1 MLYKTRVVESF
12 VGARWPSTPHPGNFV
27 QWLNSQPRT
36 IINGTSV
43 KSGLIYL
50 KGGRSNEMCILPYHL
65 EKFELGFNTFRVMD
79 EPVLNEH
86 RRLACKVVQ
95 DVCNSYRVTYNTNGT
110 VWVSRS
116 NDLEWWSVGGEL
128 VYRGKTIPYHV
139 NIEMLDTV
147 YRLRVTDPY
156 ADGMLE
162 GDDRKGIPEPQACRE
177 FHKNRNPEL
186 ADLMKKLDSSS

>member
-1 MLYKTRVVESF
+1 MECYDEAFREPTEQNTFFTPVAWHLYNLLSA
-12 VGARWPSTPHPGNFV
+12 ARKKEFWDWFYDQNR
-27 QWLNSQPRT
+27 WYKR
-36 IINGTSV
+36 
-43 KSGLIYL
+43 
-50 KGGRSNEMCILPYHL
+50 REMCILPYHL